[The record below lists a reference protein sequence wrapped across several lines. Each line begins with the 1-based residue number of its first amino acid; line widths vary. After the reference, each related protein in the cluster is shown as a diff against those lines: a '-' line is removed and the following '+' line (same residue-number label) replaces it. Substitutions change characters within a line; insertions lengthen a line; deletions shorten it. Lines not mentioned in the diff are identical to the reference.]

1 MLQSREPADVSKWL
15 LTFPN
20 IAIVSR
26 DGSTAYAAA
35 ISTAHAYAVQISD
48 RFHLIK
54 NLHERVGKVFH
65 RIFENRISIP
75 LTGKTAEREIKLGAG
90 NRAVKI
96 ETVKKMYK
104 EGRSRE
110 EIQALT
116 GITPKT
122 IKKYIALS
130 PADIPIVRPDSRE
143 KEHLDA
149 VTRLKQKV
157 ELVTE
162 LRARGMSIQ
171 RIGQKTALNRATV
184 KSYLRK
190 TFIAVNGQ
198 YGKRREGK
206 LAPFREMVLN
216 YTADGLSYPN
226 IYEIIRERGYTGGPA
241 ALRAFV
247 ARERRI
253 YRDAKERYGAA
264 PVELLDKGWLL
275 KLMYRPIEKVH
286 GITKE
291 QLAAVIKAYPLAGDL
306 FQLIDDF
313 KNIMK
318 DCRPRRLHW
327 WIKKAAALHID
338 EIDHFLVG
346 IKNDLS
352 AVKNGIAYYYNNGT
366 AEGYVNKVK
375 VIKRIMYGR
384 CGFDLLRKK
393 VLKIE
398 KLKKIN

>member
-1 MLQSREPADVSKWL
+1 
-15 LTFPN
+15 
-20 IAIVSR
+20 
-26 DGSTAYAAA
+26 
-35 ISTAHAYAVQISD
+35 
-48 RFHLIK
+48 LIK
-54 NLHERVGKVFH
+54 NLHERVGKLFH
-65 RIFENRISIP
+65 RIFKSRIIIP

-96 ETVKKMYK
+96 ETVKKMHK

-110 EIQALT
+110 EIQVLT
-116 GITPKT
+116 GISPKT

-157 ELVTE
+157 QLVTE
-162 LRARGMSIQ
+162 LRARGMSI
-171 RIGQKTALNRATV
+171 RGIGQKTALSKDTV

-190 TFIAVNGQ
+190 TFVAVNGQ

-206 LAPFREMVLN
+206 LAPFREMVLKHK
-216 YTADGLSYPN
+216 TDGLSYSD
-226 IYEIIRERGYTGGPA
+226 IYDRIRAKGYTGGPA

-253 YRDAKERYGAA
+253 YRDAKERYGNA

-275 KLMYRPIEKVH
+275 KLIYRPIEKVH

-291 QLAAVIKAYPLAGDL
+291 QLAEVIKACPLAGDL

-313 KNIMK
+313 KNIMN
-318 DCRPRRLHW
+318 DYRPRRLLW
-327 WIKKAAALHID
+327 WIKKASALHID
-338 EIDHFLVG
+338 EIDSFLAG
-346 IKNDLS
+346 IKNDLP
-352 AVKNGIAYYYNNGT
+352 AVKNGITYYYNNGT

-398 KLKKIN
+398 KMKKIN